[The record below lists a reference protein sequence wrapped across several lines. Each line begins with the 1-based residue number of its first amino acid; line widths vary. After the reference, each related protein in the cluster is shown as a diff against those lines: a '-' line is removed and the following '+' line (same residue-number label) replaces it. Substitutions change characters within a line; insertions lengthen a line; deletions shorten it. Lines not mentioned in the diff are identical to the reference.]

1 MRYFLILSM
10 AFALFMIG
18 CSDVLVQDPT
28 ASSSNQSKEGNPTWH
43 IWISCYARGESQF
56 TFSGALKYA
65 VDPDPGT
72 PLLEED
78 MQLVGEWS
86 IGAHCGLVYYIQI
99 DAEDDHDFY
108 YQGFKTS
115 NQQGWPDST
124 TQYHVELNGSQGG
137 GDADFYCV
145 FYPN

>member
-1 MRYFLILSM
+1 MRYLIIVLM
-10 AFALFMIG
+10 ASALFLIG
-18 CSDVLVQDPT
+18 CSDSFNQEPT
-28 ASSSNQSKEGNPTWH
+28 VSTTIGESGNPKWH
-43 IWISCYARGESQF
+43 INIACFAYHQSQWP
-56 TFSGALKYA
+56 FSGALKYA

-72 PLLEED
+72 PLQEED

-86 IGAHCGLVYYIQI
+86 FGSYTGQAYYFEI
-99 DAEDDHDFY
+99 DGEDDHDLY

-124 TQYHVELNGSQGG
+124 TQYHVELPGSQGG